1 MPVLI
6 KLLVV
11 NLARKYAAD
20 LLVRLLLETVEKMAP
35 KTDNKIDDRIV
46 EILKAE
52 QGQITQTIAKQIGGA

>member
-6 KLLVV
+6 KVLLV
-11 NLARKYAAD
+11 NLVRKYAAD
-20 LLVRLLLETVEKMAP
+20 LLVRLLLESLEKMAP

-52 QGQITQTIAKQIGGA
+52 QGQITQTITKQIGG

>member
-6 KLLVV
+6 KVLLV
-11 NLARKYAAD
+11 NLVRKYAAD
-20 LLVRLLLETVEKMAP
+20 LLVRLLLETLEKMAP

-52 QGQITQTIAKQIGGA
+52 QGQITQTITKQIGG